1 MKYNLNWRYKKD
13 GLAMRK
19 KFFMIIIF
27 SFLMLYI
34 ASLPFFAQIGLSEE
48 ERACQFLAK
57 GEIDKAI
64 EILNREIKRLPQ
76 NLDLSLYLG
85 IAYYLKDDSEKAF
98 REFEKIEKEIDKMM
112 ASQRPIGDEAMFL
125 EQAMDRK
132 GNFFFSENKKG
143 LLYFLRGLTLKEK
156 KEFKN
161 AEKKFLTARKYDYE
175 KFPLAFE
182 LMDLYLLNNN
192 LKSASKELGEL
203 KKNDSQRPMTIF
215 MEASFLYKNNKVDES
230 LAAFDKIKGI
240 LPEAKKNMAII
251 YYNNGDYLKALT
263 TFEEILSQIPGDMDA
278 MINAGRA
285 SFQLGD
291 KVKAQEYFDKA
302 GIKVPP
308 ESYSPKK
315 LSLLLAS
322 IPTEEKIKLDCR

>member
-1 MKYNLNWRYKKD
+1 
-13 GLAMRK
+13 MRN
-19 KFFMIIIF
+19 KFFIIIIF
-27 SFLMLYI
+27 SFLMLYA

-48 ERACQFLAK
+48 ERACQLLAK
-57 GEIDKAI
+57 GEPDKAI
-64 EILNREIKRLPQ
+64 DILNREIKRLPQ
-76 NLDLSLYLG
+76 NLDLNLYLG
-85 IAYYLKDDSEKAF
+85 IAYYLKNDSEKAF
-98 REFEKIEKEIDKMM
+98 REFEKIEKEIDRIM

-175 KFPLAFE
+175 KFPLALE
-182 LMDLYLLNNN
+182 LTDLYLLNDN
-192 LKSASKELGEL
+192 LKSASKEIAEL
-203 KKNDSQRPMTIF
+203 KKNAAQHPMTIF
-215 MEASFLYKNNKVDES
+215 MEASFLYKDNKVDES
-230 LAAFDKIKGI
+230 LATFDQIKDV
-240 LPEAKKNMAII
+240 LPEAKKNIAII
-251 YYNNGDYLKALT
+251 YYNNGDYLKALG
-263 TFEEILSQIPGDMDA
+263 TFEEILAQAPGDMDSL
-278 MINAGRA
+278 INAGRA

-302 GIKVPP
+302 GVKVPP

-315 LSLLLAS
+315 LSLLRAS
-322 IPTEEKIKLDCR
+322 IPAGEKLKLDCR